1 MQRHVKSNLGTFVFS
16 KGLVVL
22 TEMAGYAIAPG
33 AMNLSTFLWAGF
45 GTGLCSSSANAFNQV
60 VSVCYNTVQWSCLS
74 VLLKCIILLKYTWR
88 ISFILDPGFI
98 FLYFKAVIID
108 FHTSN
113 YMEGFRTFLQVL
125 FTALSHKFL
134 KRFLT

>member
-1 MQRHVKSNLGTFVFS
+1 MEHHVKSHLLPFLS

-60 VSVCYNTVQWSCLS
+60 VSVCNKTVQLSCL
-74 VLLKCIILLKYTWR
+74 CY
-88 ISFILDPGFI
+88 
-98 FLYFKAVIID
+98 
-108 FHTSN
+108 
-113 YMEGFRTFLQVL
+113 
-125 FTALSHKFL
+125 
-134 KRFLT
+134 

>member
-1 MQRHVKSNLGTFVFS
+1 MLRVTWVHFFS

-60 VSVCYNTVQWSCLS
+60 VSLCNKTDGATELP
-74 VLLKCIILLKYTWR
+74 VLLKS
-88 ISFILDPGFI
+88 IS
-98 FLYFKAVIID
+98 
-108 FHTSN
+108 
-113 YMEGFRTFLQVL
+113 
-125 FTALSHKFL
+125 
-134 KRFLT
+134 

>member
-1 MQRHVKSNLGTFVFS
+1 MKRRVKSHLVPFFS

-60 VSVCYNTVQWSCLS
+60 VSVCDKKVQLSCL
-74 VLLKCIILLKYTWR
+74 CY
-88 ISFILDPGFI
+88 
-98 FLYFKAVIID
+98 
-108 FHTSN
+108 
-113 YMEGFRTFLQVL
+113 
-125 FTALSHKFL
+125 
-134 KRFLT
+134 